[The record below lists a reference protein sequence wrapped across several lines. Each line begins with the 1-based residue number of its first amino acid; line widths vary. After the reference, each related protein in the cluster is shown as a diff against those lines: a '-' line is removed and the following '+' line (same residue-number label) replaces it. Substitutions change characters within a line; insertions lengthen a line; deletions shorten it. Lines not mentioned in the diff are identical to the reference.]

1 MTFEQKGKRVFL
13 ILMYLLVSV
22 LHGKTQ
28 TNMVF
33 YPIENQFNSSSL
45 NPAYIASQRQF
56 TFSIFPM
63 AGINVGYNNQRVIMD
78 MLTKVLQGDQTNSD
92 FREVFSS
99 MIKLDLIYQK
109 METSL
114 LNLGYN
120 SDFGSFNLR
129 IQENV
134 QMMMDLKGEFS
145 EFLTNSSSQSI
156 SINNPQMFPAQA
168 LHYREY
174 SLGYAREVIKERLS
188 VGVRAKLYF
197 GKFSVSSDVQGEVA
211 KRDDNFYLQIRDQVK
226 FSFPMNVI
234 QDSYGYLSSVEP
246 TDDFSVGSYLTNSK
260 NIGTGFDIGLTYKIT
275 PDLTFSASVLDLG
288 KINWKNNLNS
298 MKFIGEYQFPQKYI
312 ASGDN
317 TILTKEEG
325 FSNETN
331 DFLQLYKIETDKN
344 SSFSTRLPITLFA
357 GLKYRLNPKIN
368 ISVVNRYV
376 KAKDMN
382 FNSLSATGV
391 FDVKKGLTVSAGYAI
406 VGDSYTNLPFAILYN
421 WYAGQSYIGTDNLL
435 SFIIPSGS
443 EFSGVTIGTCFFLFR
458 NKTGNKTKYKEQ
470 LEYLPFYKEKKI
482 RPGKTK

>member
-22 LHGKTQ
+22 LHGKAQ

-33 YPIENQFNSSSL
+33 YPIENQFNSSNL

-63 AGINVGYNNQRVIMD
+63 AGINVGYNNQRVLKD

-99 MIKLDLIYQK
+99 MMKLDLFYQK

-114 LNLGYN
+114 LYLGYN
-120 SDFGSFNLR
+120 SDFGSFNFR
-129 IQENV
+129 VQENI
-134 QMMMDLKGEFS
+134 QMMMGLKGEFS

-156 SINNPQMFPAQA
+156 LVNNPQMFPAQA

-174 SLGYAREVIKERLS
+174 GLGYAREIMKGRLS

-234 QDSYGYLSSVEP
+234 QDSFGYLSSVEP
-246 TDDFSVGSYLTNSK
+246 TDDFSVGNYLTNSK

-288 KINWKNNLNS
+288 KINWKNNLNR
-298 MKFIGEYQFPQKYI
+298 MTFDGEYPFPQSFI
-312 ASGDN
+312 VSSGDN
-317 TILTKEEG
+317 ILTKNEG
-325 FSNETN
+325 FSNETT
-331 DFLQLYKIETDKN
+331 DFSQLYKIEIDKN
-344 SSFSTRLPITLFA
+344 SSFSTRLPTTIFS
-357 GLKYRLNPKIN
+357 GLKYKLNPKVN
-368 ISVVNRYV
+368 ISVVNRYIKV
-376 KAKDMN
+376 KDMN

-391 FDVKKGLTVSAGYAI
+391 FDVKKDLTVSAGYAI
-406 VGDSYTNLPFAILYN
+406 VGDSYTNMPFAVLYN
-421 WYAGQSYIGTDNLL
+421 WHAGQSYIGTDNLL
-435 SFIIPSGS
+435 SFIVPSGS
-443 EFSGVTIGTCFFLFR
+443 EFSGITIGTCFFLFR
-458 NKTGNKTKYKEQ
+458 DKTKYKEQ

-482 RPGKTK
+482 RPGTTK